1 MSETLS
7 KTPIFDFVTGEFAI
21 SNGHI
26 RTTVGKGAL
35 KVWVEKILR
44 TELNKHDIYKGTGYG
59 STIESRLI
67 GHVYPTDYLRA
78 EIGEHIKTT
87 LLKNAAI
94 TNVKINNIVIDG
106 SKLTWNITVET
117 EYGNIESDGEL

>member
-44 TELNKHDIYKGTGYG
+44 TELNKHDIYKGT
-59 STIESRLI
+59 
-67 GHVYPTDYLRA
+67 DYLRA

-87 LLKNAAI
+87 LLKNASI